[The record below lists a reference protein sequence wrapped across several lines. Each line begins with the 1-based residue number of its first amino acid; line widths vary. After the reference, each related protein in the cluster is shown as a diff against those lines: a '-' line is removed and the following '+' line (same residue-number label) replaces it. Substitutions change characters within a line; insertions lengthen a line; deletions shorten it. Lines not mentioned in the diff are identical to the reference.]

1 MAKVILLFCMLDLV
15 LNEPVTAQELKK
27 DLERELNEAR
37 STTTQGLM
45 EIMRRVANEDG
56 LALPDIQIHQR
67 RITNPGGVDDSAIAF
82 SV

>member
-1 MAKVILLFCMLDLV
+1 MAKVILHFLYAWSCLK
-15 LNEPVTAQELKK
+15 EPVTAQELKK

-56 LALPDIQIHQR
+56 LALPDIHIHPR
-67 RITNPGGVDDSAIAF
+67 RNTNPGGVDDSAIAF